1 MSIASILSVFVS
13 VRHDIYYNEQ
23 YSSRTHG
30 IVVYAAVHK
39 QWTVSEIWVLVALP
53 RVPIHHGLGWMPGA
67 GVFFG
72 SRSLAFC
79 TSDCTSG
86 YSCADPFASPWK
98 LRHQLFCHF
107 FSLFSWLDIFF
118 FLLSSISGGFC
129 SFVQTRDPFS
139 FLGARVRMNS
149 RSLKN
154 VNLATIFG
162 GNRFVRYIYPSDV
175 LSRTRS
181 HNPVRIFVGWRFA
194 ELLPYF
200 YPSALQYH

>member
-107 FSLFSWLDIFF
+107 FFAFLMIRYIFF
-118 FLLSSISGGFC
+118 SFILYFGRVLFVCPNTRSVQFPWCTCPYEFTVFEECKFGNDIRGQSFC
-129 SFVQTRDPFS
+129 SLYLPLRC
-139 FLGARVRMNS
+139 
-149 RSLKN
+149 
-154 VNLATIFG
+154 TIS
-162 GNRFVRYIYPSDV
+162 NKIS
-175 LSRTRS
+175 
-181 HNPVRIFVGWRFA
+181 
-194 ELLPYF
+194 
-200 YPSALQYH
+200 